1 MILILIVL
9 IKEHQETFKLK
20 THQTDLKESI
30 KSIHNNTLMSRNI
43 KSKNI

>member
-1 MILILIVL
+1 MNLILIVL
-9 IKEHQETFKLK
+9 KKEHQETFKLK

-30 KSIHNNTLMSRNI
+30 RSLHNNTLVSKNI